1 MTRAWCSPLTQE
13 LRALLEAQRAAT
25 DEVQRTKK
33 IVCAAVFHREGKP
46 IVTFAK
52 AWKKACLAA
61 GCPSRILH
69 DFRRTAVRNL
79 VRAGVPERVAMR
91 AHAVTH

>member
-1 MTRAWCSPLTQE
+1 MFPLTQE